1 MNIKHYLLLT
11 TAFCAINVMAQKP
24 VHKPKMEQKKPTNS
38 KPPIDKSSMD
48 FGVKPTHDFYRY
60 ANGTWLKENPVPS
73 TESRWGNFNLVAER
87 NNLVLRNTLE
97 NLAKSPQVPNS
108 IEDKIATFYK
118 LYVDTTK
125 RKNDGVTSTNYFLG
139 KIAAISN
146 TTEMFELIAEMHR
159 KGFPGLFRFGVS
171 QDAKN
176 SQVYIPQLSQGGL
189 GLPDKD
195 FYFKTDEK
203 STKIRNE
210 YVAYIGKIFKVYGK
224 DEAMQKSNADLVL
237 KMETDIASG
246 SMNRLE
252 RRDPNKQYNKYKLTD
267 FIAENPAIPLTNF
280 ISKTGIISFDSLIV
294 GQPAFFKN
302 INTLVQ
308 KYSMEDWKTYLSWG
322 FMNNTSSM
330 LTPELE
336 QLQFGFYA
344 TVLSG
349 TKEQKPLWK
358 KAIAATNGG
367 VGEML
372 GQLFVKE
379 TFSPN
384 AKQQV
389 NTMVSNISDAF
400 ANRLKNLAWMSKE
413 TQVKANAKLISIT
426 RKFGYPDKWTD
437 FSTLKIINSSY
448 FENCVAA
455 NEFDYNEMIARMGKP
470 IDKNKWGMLPQ
481 TVNAYYN
488 PINNEIVF
496 PAAILQAP
504 FFDENT
510 DAALNYGAIGAVIG
524 HEITHG
530 FDDQGS
536 KYDANGN
543 LNSWWTENDRKQF
556 DARTNVLVEQFN
568 KFKVADSLYVNGKLT
583 LGENIADIGGLSIAF
598 DAFKLYLKQNPKE
611 NVTKDGF
618 TPEQRFFIGF
628 AQLWKNNA
636 RPEAMRQLVLTDTH
650 SPGEFRVKGPLS
662 NMPNFYNAF
671 DVKEG
676 DEMFINIENRAD
688 IW

>member
-1 MNIKHYLLLT
+1 MKTKHYLILASALCSVQL
-11 TAFCAINVMAQKP
+11 FAQKNNKTTKP
-24 VHKPKMEQKKPTNS
+24 V
-38 KPPIDKSSMD
+38 IDKESMD
-48 FGVKPTHDFYRY
+48 LTVKPNQNFYLY
-60 ANGTWLKENPVPS
+60 ANGNWLKNNPIPS
-73 TESRWGNFNLVAER
+73 TESRWGNFNIVAER
-87 NNLVLRNTLE
+87 NNDVLRKILE
-97 NLAKSPQVPNS
+97 NLASNSQKPNS

-118 LYVDTTK
+118 LYIDTTK
-125 RKNDGVTSTNYFLG
+125 RKLDGLSKTTTILDQING
-139 KIAAISN
+139 ISN
-146 TTEMFELIAEMHR
+146 TTQMLEVVASMHKKGIRTMF
-159 KGFPGLFRFGVS
+159 GFGVS

-176 SQVYIPQLSQGGL
+176 SQVYIPYLSQGGL

-195 FYFKTDEK
+195 FYFKTDDK
-203 STKIRNE
+203 SVKIRNE
-210 YVAYIGKIFKVYGK
+210 YLNYISNVLKVYGK
-224 DEAMQKSNADLVL
+224 NEAVQKTESALIL
-237 KMETDIASG
+237 KMETDLASG
-246 SMNRLE
+246 ALNRLE
-252 RRDPNKQYNKYKLTD
+252 RRDPERQYNKYL
-267 FIAENPAIPLTNF
+267 FENLIAEVPNLPIKTYVAN
-280 ISKTGIISFDSLIV
+280 TGISNFKELIV
-294 GQPAFFKN
+294 GQPKFFQN
-302 INTLVQ
+302 LNNMLQT
-308 KYSMEDWKTYLSWG
+308 YSLNDWKVYLNWT
-322 FMNNTSSM
+322 FMNSTITL

-336 QLQFGFYA
+336 QLQFNFYA

-358 KAIAATNGG
+358 KAIAACNSG

-384 AKQQV
+384 AKTQV

-400 ANRLKNLAWMSKE
+400 AVRLKNLDWMSNE
-413 TQVKANAKLISIT
+413 TKLKANAKLNTIT
-426 RKFGYPDKWTD
+426 RKFGYTDKWTD
-437 FSTLKIINSSY
+437 YTKLMITNSSY
-448 FENCVAA
+448 FENVLLI
-455 NEFDYNEMIARMGKP
+455 NEFEYNEMIGRLGKP
-470 IDKNKWGMLPQ
+470 IDKTKWSMFPQ

-504 FFDENT
+504 FFDEKA
-510 DAALNYGAIGAVIG
+510 DPALNYGAIGAVIG

-543 LNSWWTENDRKQF
+543 LNSWWTEQDRKKF
-556 DARTNVLVEQFN
+556 EERTNILVEQFN

-583 LGENIADIGGLSIAF
+583 LGENIADLGGLSIAF
-598 DAFKLYLKQNPKE
+598 DAFKLFLKQNPKE
-611 NVTKDGF
+611 NVVKDGY

-662 NMPNFYNAF
+662 NMPTFYNAF

-676 DEMFINIENRAD
+676 DEMFIDHDHRAD

>member
-1 MNIKHYLLLT
+1 MKFKHYIILT
-11 TAFCAINVMAQKP
+11 TTFISIQLFAQ
-24 VHKPKMEQKKPTNS
+24 QKTNIAKKKEIPQNKS
-38 KPPIDKSSMD
+38 VVDVSSMD
-48 FGVKPTHDFYRY
+48 LMVSPTNDFYKY
-60 ANGTWLKENPVPS
+60 ANGTWLKNNPVPS

-87 NNLVLRNTLE
+87 NEKVLREIVE
-97 NLAKSPQVPNS
+97 NLAKTPQTPNT
-108 IEDKIATFYK
+108 IENKIATFYK
-118 LYVDTTK
+118 TFIDTVK
-125 RKNDGVTSTNYFLG
+125 RKKDGINPSKPYLNRINSIVNIHQL
-139 KIAAISN
+139 
-146 TTEMFELIAEMHR
+146 FEVIAEMHR
-159 KGFPGLFRFGVS
+159 KGISVMFRFGVL

-176 SQVYIPQLSQGGL
+176 SQVYIPYFSQGGI

-195 FYFKTDEK
+195 FYFKNDEK
-203 STKIRNE
+203 SVQIRNE
-210 YVAYIGKIFKVYGK
+210 YIKYITKVLKAFGN
-224 DEAMQKSNADLVL
+224 ENAESNAKLIL
-237 KMETDIASG
+237 KLETELAQG

-252 RRDPNKQYNKYKLTD
+252 RRDPDKQYNKYKSEDFYNENVLLPLRIYTD
-267 FIAENPAIPLTNF
+267 RTLIGPFNE
-280 ISKTGIISFDSLIV
+280 LIV
-294 GQPAFFKN
+294 SQPEFFRN
-302 INTLVQ
+302 LNGIVNAN
-308 KYSMEDWKTYLSWG
+308 SIDDWKTYLSWS
-322 FMNNTSSM
+322 FMNSTLSM
-330 LTPELE
+330 YSPELE
-336 QLQFGFYA
+336 QLKFSFYA

-358 KAIAATNGG
+358 RANAACNAN

-372 GQLFVKE
+372 GQLFVKQ

-384 AKQQV
+384 AKVQV
-389 NTMVSNISDAF
+389 NTMVKNISNAF
-400 ANRLKNLAWMSKE
+400 EERVKNLAWMSNE
-413 TQVKANAKLISIT
+413 TKSKAIEKLYTIT
-426 RKFGYPDKWTD
+426 PKFGYPNKWTD
-437 FSTLKIINSSY
+437 FKSLKITNASY
-448 FENCVAA
+448 FENVAAA
-455 NEFDYNEMIARMGKP
+455 NEFDYNEMITKLGKP

-504 FFDENT
+504 FFSENA
-510 DAALNYGAIGAVIG
+510 DPALNYGAIGAVIG

-530 FDDQGS
+530 FDDNGS
-536 KYDANGN
+536 KYDSKGN

-568 KFKVADSLYVNGKLT
+568 KYKVADSLYVNGKLT
-583 LGENIADIGGLSIAF
+583 LGENIADLGGLSIAF
-598 DAFKLYLKQNPKE
+598 DAFKLYLKQNPNE
-611 NVTKDGF
+611 NITKNGY

-636 RPEAMRQLVLTDTH
+636 RPEALRQLILTDTH

-676 DEMFINIENRAD
+676 DEMYINDANRVD

>member
-11 TAFCAINVMAQKP
+11 TAFCSINVMAQKP
-24 VHKPKMEQKKPTNS
+24 KMDQKKT
-38 KPPIDKSSMD
+38 KTTKAPIDKSSMD
-48 FGVKPTHDFYRY
+48 FSVKPTHDFYRY

-87 NNLVLRNTLE
+87 NNLVLRNILE
-97 NLAKSPQVPNS
+97 NLAKAPQAPNS

-118 LYVDTTK
+118 LYVDTNK
-125 RKNDGVTSTNYFLG
+125 RNSDGITRTNYYLG
-139 KIAAISN
+139 KIASISN
-146 TTEMFELIAEMHR
+146 TNDMFELIAEMHS
-159 KGFPGLFRFGVS
+159 KGLPGLFRFGVS

-176 SQVYIPQLSQGGL
+176 SQVYIPYLSQGGL

-210 YVAYIGKIFKVYGK
+210 YVTYIAKIFTVYGK
-224 DEAMQKSNADLVL
+224 DEALQKNIADLIL
-237 KMETDIASG
+237 KMESDIASG

-252 RRDPNKQYNKYKLTD
+252 RRDPIKQYNKYKLSD
-267 FIAENPAIPLTNF
+267 FTAENPAIPFNIY
-280 ISKTGIISFDSLIV
+280 ISKTGIINFDSLIV

-302 INTLVQ
+302 INTILQ
-308 KYSMEDWKTYLSWG
+308 KYSLEDWKTYLSWG
-322 FMNNTSSM
+322 FMNNTASL
-330 LTPELE
+330 LTLELE
-336 QLQFGFYA
+336 QLRFGFYA

-349 TKEQKPLWK
+349 TKEQNPLWK

-400 ANRLKNLAWMSKE
+400 ANRLKNLTWMSKE
-413 TQVKANAKLISIT
+413 TQVKANVKLISIT
-426 RKFGYPDKWTD
+426 RKFGYPDRWTD
-437 FSTLKIINSSY
+437 FSTLKITNSSY
-448 FENCVAA
+448 FENSIAA
-455 NEFDYNEMIARMGKP
+455 NEFDYIDMISKMGKP
-470 IDKNKWGMLPQ
+470 IDKNEWGMLPQ

-504 FFDENT
+504 FFDENA

-636 RPEAMRQLVLTDTH
+636 RPEAIRQLVLTDTH

-676 DEMFINIENRAD
+676 DEMFINSENRAD

>member
-1 MNIKHYLLLT
+1 MRIKHYLLLT
-11 TAFCAINVMAQKP
+11 SAVCALTTTAQDGKKDKKSA
-24 VHKPKMEQKKPTNS
+24 KKPAT
-38 KPPIDKSSMD
+38 DKATMD
-48 FGVKPTHDFYRY
+48 LSVKPNQNFYQY
-60 ANGTWLKENPVPS
+60 ANGTWLKNNPVPS
-73 TESRWGNFNLVAER
+73 TESRWGNFNIVAER
-87 NNLVLRNTLE
+87 NNDILRGILE
-97 NLAKSPQVPNS
+97 NLAKTNQTPGT

-118 LYVDTTK
+118 LYVDTNK
-125 RKNDGVTSTNYFLG
+125 RKIDGLKVTEPYLN
-139 KIAAISN
+139 KIQSVSN
-146 TTEMFELIAEMHR
+146 TTQMFTLAAEMH
-159 KGFPGLFRFGVS
+159 KLGISTLFRFGVS

-176 SQVYIPQLSQGGL
+176 SQVYIPYLSQGGL

-203 STKIRNE
+203 SVKIRNE
-210 YVAYIGKIFKVYGK
+210 YINYITKVLKVYGK
-224 DEAMQKSNADLVL
+224 DAIAQVRDAQLIL
-237 KMETDIASG
+237 KIETDLASG
-246 SMNRLE
+246 SLNRLE
-252 RRDPNKQYNKYKLTD
+252 RRDPDKQYNKYVLNELYTEISAVPLKD
-267 FIAENPAIPLTNF
+267 YIA
-280 ISKTGIISFDSLIV
+280 KTGIASFDKLIV
-294 GQPAFFKN
+294 GQPKFFKN
-302 INTLVQ
+302 LNDLLT
-308 KYSMEDWKTYLSWG
+308 KYSIEEWKTYMSWS
-322 FMNNTSSM
+322 FMNNTISL

-336 QLQFGFYA
+336 QIQFSFYA

-358 KAIAATNGG
+358 KAIAACNGG

-372 GQLFVKE
+372 GQLFVKQ

-384 AKQQV
+384 AKTQV

-400 ANRLKNLAWMSKE
+400 GVRLKGLAWMSAETKE
-413 TQVKANAKLISIT
+413 KANTKLLSIS

-437 FSTLKIINSSY
+437 YTTLNITNSSY
-448 FENCVAA
+448 FENVLAA
-455 NEFDYNEMIARMGKP
+455 NEFDYNEMINRLGKP
-470 IDKNKWGMLPQ
+470 IDKTEWGMLPQ

-496 PAAILQAP
+496 PAAILQSP
-504 FFDENT
+504 FFDENA

-556 DARTNVLVEQFN
+556 EARTNVLVEQFN
-568 KFKVADSLYVNGKLT
+568 KFKVGDSLFVNGKLT
-583 LGENIADIGGLSIAF
+583 LGENIADLGGLSIAY
-598 DAFKLYLKQNPKE
+598 DAFKLYLKQHPEE
-611 NVTKDGF
+611 NVVKDGF

-636 RPEAMRQLVLTDTH
+636 RPEAIRQLILTDTH

-662 NMPNFYNAF
+662 NMPTFYEAF
-671 DVKEG
+671 KVKDG
-676 DEMFINIENRAD
+676 DEMYINDAGRAD

>member
-1 MNIKHYLLLT
+1 MKIKHYLLLT
-11 TAFCAINVMAQKP
+11 SAVCALTTSAQDGK
-24 VHKPKMEQKKPTNS
+24 KAKKSAKKPA
-38 KPPIDKSSMD
+38 IDKASMD
-48 FGVKPTHDFYRY
+48 LSVKPNQNFYQY
-60 ANGTWLKENPVPS
+60 ANGTWLKNNPVPS
-73 TESRWGNFNLVAER
+73 TESRWGNFNIVAER
-87 NNLVLRNTLE
+87 NNDILRGILE
-97 NLAKSPQVPNS
+97 NLAKTTHNQGS

-125 RKNDGVTSTNYFLG
+125 RKDDGLAVTEPYLKKIQSLTN
-139 KIAAISN
+139 
-146 TTEMFELIAEMHR
+146 TREMFMLAAEMHR
-159 KGFPGLFRFGVS
+159 LGISTLFRFGVS

-176 SQVYIPQLSQGGL
+176 SQVYIPYLSQGGL

-195 FYFKTDEK
+195 FYFKGDEK
-203 STKIRNE
+203 SVKIRNE
-210 YVAYIGKIFKVYGK
+210 YINYISKVLKVYGK
-224 DEAMQKSNADLVL
+224 DAIAQVRDAQLIL
-237 KMETDIASG
+237 KMETDLASG
-246 SMNRLE
+246 SLNRLE
-252 RRDPNKQYNKYKLTD
+252 RRDPDKQYNKYGLSEFYTE
-267 FIAENPAIPLTNF
+267 INSVPLKDY
-280 ISKTGIISFDSLIV
+280 ISKTGIASFDKLIV
-294 GQPAFFKN
+294 GQPKFFKN
-302 INTLVQ
+302 LNDLLV
-308 KYSMEDWKTYLSWG
+308 KYSIDDWKVYMSWS
-322 FMNNTSSM
+322 FMNNTISL

-336 QLQFGFYA
+336 QIQFSFYA

-358 KAIAATNGG
+358 KAIAACNGG

-372 GQLFVKE
+372 GQLFVKQ

-384 AKQQV
+384 AKIQV

-400 ANRLKNLAWMSKE
+400 GVRLKGLAWMSAETKE
-413 TQVKANAKLISIT
+413 KANTKLLSIS

-437 FSTLKIINSSY
+437 YTALNITNSSY
-448 FENCVAA
+448 FENVLAA
-455 NEFDYNEMIARMGKP
+455 NEFDYNEMINRLGKP
-470 IDKNKWGMLPQ
+470 IDKTEWGMLPQ

-496 PAAILQAP
+496 PAAILQSP
-504 FFDENT
+504 FFDENA

-556 DARTNVLVEQFN
+556 EARTNVLVEQFN
-568 KFKVADSLYVNGKLT
+568 KFKVGDSLYVNGKLT
-583 LGENIADIGGLSIAF
+583 LGENIADLGGLSIAY
-598 DAFKLYLKQNPKE
+598 DAFKLYLKQHPEE
-611 NVTKDGF
+611 NVVKDGF

-636 RPEAMRQLVLTDTH
+636 RPEAIRQLILTDTH

-662 NMPNFYNAF
+662 NMPTFYEAF
-671 DVKEG
+671 KVKDG
-676 DEMFINIENRAD
+676 DEMYINDAGRAD

>member
-1 MNIKHYLLLT
+1 MKIKHYLLLT
-11 TAFCAINVMAQKP
+11 SAVCALTTSAQDGK
-24 VHKPKMEQKKPTNS
+24 KAKKSAKKPA
-38 KPPIDKSSMD
+38 IDKASMD
-48 FGVKPTHDFYRY
+48 LSVKPNQNFYQY
-60 ANGTWLKENPVPS
+60 ANGTWLKNNPVPS
-73 TESRWGNFNLVAER
+73 TESRWGNFNIVAER
-87 NNLVLRNTLE
+87 NNDILRGILE
-97 NLAKSPQVPNS
+97 NLAKTTHKAGS

-118 LYVDTTK
+118 LYVDTNK
-125 RKNDGVTSTNYFLG
+125 RKIDGLKVTEPYLTKINSLTN
-139 KIAAISN
+139 
-146 TTEMFELIAEMHR
+146 TREMFVLAAEMHR
-159 KGFPGLFRFGVS
+159 LGISTLFRFGVS

-176 SQVYIPQLSQGGL
+176 SQVYIPYLSQGGL

-203 STKIRNE
+203 SVKIRNE
-210 YVAYIGKIFKVYGK
+210 YINYISKVLKVYGK
-224 DEAMQKSNADLVL
+224 DAIAQVRDAQLIL
-237 KMETDIASG
+237 KMETDLATG
-246 SMNRLE
+246 SLNRLE
-252 RRDPNKQYNKYKLTD
+252 RRDPDKQYNKYNLSELYTE
-267 FIAENPAIPLTNF
+267 ISAVPLKDY
-280 ISKTGIISFDSLIV
+280 ISKTGIASFDKLIV
-294 GQPAFFKN
+294 GQPKFFKN
-302 INTLVQ
+302 LNDLLV
-308 KYSMEDWKTYLSWG
+308 KYSIEDWKTYMSWS
-322 FMNNTSSM
+322 FMNNTISL

-336 QLQFGFYA
+336 QIQFSFYA

-358 KAIAATNGG
+358 KAIAACNGG

-372 GQLFVKE
+372 GQLFVKQ

-384 AKQQV
+384 AKTQV

-400 ANRLKNLAWMSKE
+400 AVRLKGLAWMSAETKE
-413 TQVKANAKLISIT
+413 KANTKLLSIS

-437 FSTLKIINSSY
+437 YTALNITNSSY
-448 FENCVAA
+448 FENVLAA
-455 NEFDYNEMIARMGKP
+455 NEFDYNEMINRLGKP
-470 IDKNKWGMLPQ
+470 IDKTEWGMLPQ

-496 PAAILQAP
+496 PAAILQSP
-504 FFDENT
+504 FFDEKA

-556 DARTNVLVEQFN
+556 EARTNVLVEQFN
-568 KFKVADSLYVNGKLT
+568 KFKVGDSLYVNGKLT
-583 LGENIADIGGLSIAF
+583 LGENIADLGGLSIAY
-598 DAFKLYLKQNPKE
+598 DAFKLYLKQHPEE
-611 NVTKDGF
+611 NVVKDGF

-636 RPEAMRQLVLTDTH
+636 RPEAIRQLILTDTH

-662 NMPNFYNAF
+662 NMPTFYEAF
-671 DVKEG
+671 KVKNG
-676 DEMFINIENRAD
+676 DEMYINDAGRAD

>member
-1 MNIKHYLLLT
+1 MKIKHYLLLT
-11 TAFCAINVMAQKP
+11 SAVCALTTSAQDGK
-24 VHKPKMEQKKPTNS
+24 KAKKSAKKPA
-38 KPPIDKSSMD
+38 IDKATMD
-48 FGVKPTHDFYRY
+48 LSVKPNQNFYQY
-60 ANGTWLKENPVPS
+60 ANGTWLKNNPVPS
-73 TESRWGNFNLVAER
+73 TESRWGNFNIVAER
-87 NNLVLRNTLE
+87 NNDILRGILE
-97 NLAKSPQVPNS
+97 NLAITTHKAGS

-118 LYVDTTK
+118 LYVDTNK
-125 RKNDGVTSTNYFLG
+125 RKMDRLSVTEPFLT
-139 KIAAISN
+139 KIQSVSN
-146 TTEMFELIAEMHR
+146 TTQMFVLAAEMH
-159 KGFPGLFRFGVS
+159 KVGISTLFRFGVS

-176 SQVYIPQLSQGGL
+176 SQVYIPYLSQGGL

-203 STKIRNE
+203 SVKIRNE
-210 YVAYIGKIFKVYGK
+210 YINYITKVLKVYGK
-224 DEAMQKSNADLVL
+224 DTIAQVRDAQLIL
-237 KMETDIASG
+237 KIETDLASG
-246 SMNRLE
+246 SLNRLE
-252 RRDPNKQYNKYKLTD
+252 RRDPDKQYNKYVLNDLYTEISAVPLRNY
-267 FIAENPAIPLTNF
+267 IA
-280 ISKTGIISFDSLIV
+280 KTGIASFDKLIV
-294 GQPAFFKN
+294 GQPKFFKN
-302 INTLVQ
+302 LNDLLT
-308 KYSMEDWKTYLSWG
+308 KYSIEDWKTYMSWS
-322 FMNNTSSM
+322 FMNNTISL

-336 QLQFGFYA
+336 QIQFSFYA

-358 KAIAATNGG
+358 KAIAACNGG

-372 GQLFVKE
+372 GQLFVKQ

-384 AKQQV
+384 AKTQV

-400 ANRLKNLAWMSKE
+400 GVRLKGLSWMSAETKE
-413 TQVKANAKLISIT
+413 KANAKLLSIS

-437 FSTLKIINSSY
+437 YTALNITNSTY
-448 FENCVAA
+448 FENVLAA
-455 NEFDYNEMIARMGKP
+455 NEFDYNEMINRLGKP
-470 IDKNKWGMLPQ
+470 IDKTEWGMLPQ

-496 PAAILQAP
+496 PAAILQSP
-504 FFDENT
+504 FFDENA

-556 DARTNVLVEQFN
+556 EARTNVLVEQFN
-568 KFKVADSLYVNGKLT
+568 KFKVGDSLFVNGKLT
-583 LGENIADIGGLSIAF
+583 LGENIADLGGLSIAY
-598 DAFKLYLKQNPKE
+598 DAFKLYLKQHPEE
-611 NVTKDGF
+611 NVVKDGF

-636 RPEAMRQLVLTDTH
+636 RPEAIRQLILTDTH

-662 NMPNFYNAF
+662 NMPTFYEAF
-671 DVKEG
+671 KVKDG
-676 DEMFINIENRAD
+676 DEMYINDAGRAD

>member
-1 MNIKHYLLLT
+1 MKIKHYLLLT
-11 TAFCAINVMAQKP
+11 SAVCALTTSAQDGK
-24 VHKPKMEQKKPTNS
+24 KAKKSAKKPA
-38 KPPIDKSSMD
+38 IDKASMD
-48 FGVKPTHDFYRY
+48 LSVKPNQNFYQY
-60 ANGTWLKENPVPS
+60 ANGTWLKNNPVPS
-73 TESRWGNFNLVAER
+73 TESRWGNFNIVAER
-87 NNLVLRNTLE
+87 NNDILRGILE
-97 NLAKSPQVPNS
+97 DLAVTTHKAGS

-118 LYVDTTK
+118 LYVDTNK
-125 RKNDGVTSTNYFLG
+125 RKMDRLSVTEPFLT
-139 KIAAISN
+139 KIQSVSN
-146 TTEMFELIAEMHR
+146 TTQMFVLAAEMH
-159 KGFPGLFRFGVS
+159 KVGISTLFRFGVS

-176 SQVYIPQLSQGGL
+176 SQVYIPYLSQGGL

-203 STKIRNE
+203 SVKIRNE
-210 YVAYIGKIFKVYGK
+210 YINYITKVLKVYGK
-224 DEAMQKSNADLVL
+224 DTIAQVRDAQLIL
-237 KMETDIASG
+237 KIETDLASG
-246 SMNRLE
+246 SLNRLE
-252 RRDPNKQYNKYKLTD
+252 RRDPDKQYNKYVLNDLYTEISAVPLKNY
-267 FIAENPAIPLTNF
+267 IA
-280 ISKTGIISFDSLIV
+280 KTGIASFDKLIV
-294 GQPAFFKN
+294 GQPKFFN
-302 INTLVQ
+302 NLNDLLT
-308 KYSMEDWKTYLSWG
+308 KYSIEDWKTYMSWS
-322 FMNNTSSM
+322 FMNNTISL

-336 QLQFGFYA
+336 QIQFSFYA

-358 KAIAATNGG
+358 KAIAACNGG

-372 GQLFVKE
+372 GQLFVKQ

-384 AKQQV
+384 AKTQV

-400 ANRLKNLAWMSKE
+400 GVRLKGLAWMSAETKE
-413 TQVKANAKLISIT
+413 KANAKLLSIS

-437 FSTLKIINSSY
+437 YTTLNITNSSY
-448 FENCVAA
+448 FENVLAA
-455 NEFDYNEMIARMGKP
+455 NEFDYNEMINRLGKP
-470 IDKNKWGMLPQ
+470 IDKTEWGMLPQ

-496 PAAILQAP
+496 PAAILQSP
-504 FFDENT
+504 FFDENA

-556 DARTNVLVEQFN
+556 EARTNVLVEQFN
-568 KFKVADSLYVNGKLT
+568 KFKVGDSLYVNGKLT
-583 LGENIADIGGLSIAF
+583 LGENIADLGGLSIAY
-598 DAFKLYLKQNPKE
+598 DAFKLYLKQHPEE
-611 NVTKDGF
+611 NVVKDGF

-636 RPEAMRQLVLTDTH
+636 RPEAIRQLILTDTH

-662 NMPNFYNAF
+662 NMPTFYEAF
-671 DVKEG
+671 KVKDG
-676 DEMFINIENRAD
+676 DEMYINDAGRAD

>member
-1 MNIKHYLLLT
+1 MKIKHYLLLT
-11 TAFCAINVMAQKP
+11 SAVCALTTSAQDGK
-24 VHKPKMEQKKPTNS
+24 KAKKSAKKPA
-38 KPPIDKSSMD
+38 IDKASMD
-48 FGVKPTHDFYRY
+48 LSVKPNQNFYQY
-60 ANGTWLKENPVPS
+60 ANGTWLKNNPVPS
-73 TESRWGNFNLVAER
+73 TESRWGNFNIVAER
-87 NNLVLRNTLE
+87 NNDILRGILE
-97 NLAKSPQVPNS
+97 NLAITTHKAGS

-118 LYVDTTK
+118 LYVDTNK
-125 RKNDGVTSTNYFLG
+125 RKMDRLSVTEPFLT
-139 KIAAISN
+139 KIQSVSN
-146 TTEMFELIAEMHR
+146 TTQMFVLAAEMH
-159 KGFPGLFRFGVS
+159 KVGISTLFRFGVS

-176 SQVYIPQLSQGGL
+176 SQVYIPYLSQGGL

-203 STKIRNE
+203 SVKIRNE
-210 YVAYIGKIFKVYGK
+210 YMNYITKVLKVYGK
-224 DEAMQKSNADLVL
+224 DTIAQVRDAQLIL
-237 KMETDIASG
+237 KIETDLASG
-246 SMNRLE
+246 SLNRLE
-252 RRDPNKQYNKYKLTD
+252 RRDPDKQYNKYVLNDLYTEISSVPLKNY
-267 FIAENPAIPLTNF
+267 IA
-280 ISKTGIISFDSLIV
+280 KTGIASFDKLIV
-294 GQPAFFKN
+294 GQPKFFKN
-302 INTLVQ
+302 LNDLLT
-308 KYSMEDWKTYLSWG
+308 KYSIEEWKTYMSWS
-322 FMNNTSSM
+322 FMNNTISL

-336 QLQFGFYA
+336 QIQFSFYA

-358 KAIAATNGG
+358 KAIAACNGG

-372 GQLFVKE
+372 GQLFVKQ

-384 AKQQV
+384 AKMQV

-400 ANRLKNLAWMSKE
+400 GVRLKGLSWMSAETKE
-413 TQVKANAKLISIT
+413 KANAKLLSIS

-437 FSTLKIINSSY
+437 YTALNITNSTY
-448 FENCVAA
+448 FENVLAA
-455 NEFDYNEMIARMGKP
+455 NEFDYNEMINRLGKP
-470 IDKNKWGMLPQ
+470 IDKTEWGMLPQ

-496 PAAILQAP
+496 PAAILQSP
-504 FFDENT
+504 FFDENA

-556 DARTNVLVEQFN
+556 EARTNVLVEQFN
-568 KFKVADSLYVNGKLT
+568 KFKVGDSLYVNGKLT
-583 LGENIADIGGLSIAF
+583 LGENIADLGGLSIAY
-598 DAFKLYLKQNPKE
+598 DAFKLYLKQHPEE
-611 NVTKDGF
+611 NVVKDGF

-636 RPEAMRQLVLTDTH
+636 RPEAIRQLILTDTH

-662 NMPNFYNAF
+662 NMPTFYEAF
-671 DVKEG
+671 KVKDG
-676 DEMFINIENRAD
+676 DEMYINDAGRAD